1 MKLESRRAWLF
12 YYSCLQVASFLHCV
26 SKSSHL

>member
-1 MKLESRRAWLF
+1 MATTLSKPNRF
-12 YYSCLQVASFLHCV
+12 KIGVGGHLHCV